1 MLTISKEYF
10 RLRKPIDR
18 RIYELARK
26 HCGKQPNWKISIDL
40 LHKKT
45 GATMSIREF
54 RRSISSLIKSD
65 VFPDYAIKFERTT
78 DTVFFTNLDT
88 EVQHKANIKAIRK
101 LAKTIS

>member
-65 VFPDYAIKFERTT
+65 VFPDYGINFERTT
-78 DTVFFTNLDT
+78 DTVFFTNLIL
-88 EVQHKANIKAIRK
+88 KFNIKQILRQFVNLQK
-101 LAKTIS
+101 H